1 MSTQR
6 IEETTANFVAAAQR
20 ARAAGFDCIEIH
32 AAHGYLIS
40 QFHTPCENRRS
51 DAYGG
56 SLENRARF
64 GLELTRR
71 VKSAVAGLGV
81 VYRLSVD
88 DFFPEGLKATDGLT
102 IAIWAA
108 RSGADAVHVAAGHYR
123 SLPAAAGMIPPMAQ
137 PEATFLKFA
146 RALKPRLSVPVIA
159 VGRLGEPGLAQAA
172 LAQGACDFIALGR
185 PLLADPDWSRKV
197 RAGVPVRRCLACNSC
212 ISGMRCGGAL
222 HCLVNAETGRE
233 VDYARRN
240 PPQGQR
246 IAVLGAG
253 PAGLTYASLVGAAN
267 DVVVFERAAGPGG
280 ALRLAGEAPR
290 FQGVEAAKRSLHR
303 YVAGLE
309 PACAHLG
316 VRFRVGV
323 DVVRQ
328 PEVLAGF
335 DQVVVAT
342 GAAYRPGLG
351 VIAAIA
357 WSSGMARWPGLRRLF
372 ARPRLLDFLYYRA
385 RRPTGEAIARLAP
398 SGASAT
404 IIGDAAAAGKSAAA
418 IASAFDAACGHAVSL
433 PASARADGPARKD
446 AMNGVGEVGSRQAA
460 EASPAPTGC
469 PPAACRMPIADRAF
483 VASACADGSLRP
495 YWRPTPRRAGSR
507 FCSARCLRDRWWSPY
522 LPLPRNCAET
532 RMSCSTLSR
541 TPVGRWRFACGWRM
555 IAVLVASGA
564 PHFTP
569 QRGSPQLPLERLA
582 PKHPGGQFSFW
593 RKAWRACS
601 LISRS

>member
-1 MSTQR
+1 MTSLFEPGRIGPVEVPNRIVMAPMTTRAADTEGFVTAQTIAYYTARARGGVGLVTVEMASPERCGRHRRRELGIFDDRFLPGLARLARAIRAEGAKASIQLGHAGGHTREDICGEQPIAPSAIPHLVEEVTTETITPVAMSTQR

-20 ARAAGFDCIEIH
+20 ARAAGFDCVEIH

-40 QFHTPCENRRS
+40 QFHTPFENRRS

-88 DFFPEGLKATDGLT
+88 DFFPDGLQATDGLT

-123 SLPAAAGMIPPMAQ
+123 SLPEAAGMIPPMAQ

-197 RAGVPVRRCLACNSC
+197 EAGVPVRRCIACNSC
-212 ISGMRCGGAL
+212 ISGMRGGGAL

-233 VDYARRN
+233 VDYAQRN

-303 YVAGLE
+303 YVTGLE
-309 PACAHLG
+309 AACAHLG
-316 VRFRVGV
+316 VRFRFGV

-342 GAAYRPGLG
+342 GAVYRPGLAL
-351 VIAAIA
+351 IAAIA

-372 ARPRLLDFLYYRA
+372 AQPRLLDFLYYRA

-398 SGASAT
+398 SGASVI

-418 IASAFDAACGHAVSL
+418 IASAFDAAWGHAVSV
-433 PASARADGPARKD
+433 PASARADGPARAK
-446 AMNGVGEVGSRQAA
+446 
-460 EASPAPTGC
+460 
-469 PPAACRMPIADRAF
+469 
-483 VASACADGSLRP
+483 
-495 YWRPTPRRAGSR
+495 TP
-507 FCSARCLRDRWWSPY
+507 
-522 LPLPRNCAET
+522 
-532 RMSCSTLSR
+532 
-541 TPVGRWRFACGWRM
+541 
-555 IAVLVASGA
+555 
-564 PHFTP
+564 
-569 QRGSPQLPLERLA
+569 
-582 PKHPGGQFSFW
+582 
-593 RKAWRACS
+593 
-601 LISRS
+601 